1 LTGAAAAPWSEFEEA
16 LAREIP
22 FRTAGELTWPLF
34 AGRNDPDPSTS
45 LRLSIG
51 SDILP

>member
-34 AGRNDPDPSTS
+34 AGPQRSRP
-45 LRLSIG
+45 I
-51 SDILP
+51 DILAFINRL